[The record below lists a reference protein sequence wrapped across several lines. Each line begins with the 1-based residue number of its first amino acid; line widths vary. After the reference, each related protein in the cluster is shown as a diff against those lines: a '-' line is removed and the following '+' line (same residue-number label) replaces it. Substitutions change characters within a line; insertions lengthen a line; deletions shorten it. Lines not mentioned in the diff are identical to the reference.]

1 MTAGLSE
8 PEMMRAFLEGDAGYD
23 ESFWTA
29 VRTTGIFCRPSCR
42 ARKPRP
48 ENVEFFG
55 SVREAMFAGYR
66 PCKRCRP
73 LNAPSQRP
81 AWMDHLLAQVER
93 HPDRRITADELRA
106 KGLNPATVRRAFVG
120 RYGMTFAAYC
130 RARRLHGAFHALR
143 EGRPL
148 DDVVWESGYSHSA
161 FREAFG
167 RALGAPP
174 VSSRTRE
181 CIALSWI
188 ETPLGPMIA
197 GATDDGIALL
207 EFTDRRMLE
216 RQLRILQRRLGRPLV
231 HGTHEHLAALARE
244 LSAYFDGSPAAF
256 DVPPA
261 TTGTRFQETVWD
273 AVRRIPFGETRTYG
287 DIAAELG
294 GPATTR
300 AVGTA
305 NGMNRIAILIP
316 CHRVVRAD
324 GSLGGYGGGIWRK
337 RRLLDLERAS
347 VEHAGSLGASG
358 GDRVQT
364 VS

>member
-1 MTAGLSE
+1 
-8 PEMMRAFLEGDAGYD
+8 MMRAFLEGDAGYD

-73 LNAPSQRP
+73 LNAPNQRP
-81 AWMDHLLAQVER
+81 AWMDHLLAEVEL
-93 HPDRRITADELRA
+93 HPDRRITAGELRA
-106 KGLNPATVRRAFVG
+106 KGLNPATVRRAFIG

-143 EGRPL
+143 EGRLL
-148 DDVVWESGYSHSA
+148 DDVVWESGYSHSE

-167 RALGAPP
+167 RALGEPP
-174 VSSRTRE
+174 VLSRARE

-188 ETPLGPMIA
+188 ESPLGPLIA
-197 GATDDGIALL
+197 GATDEGIVLL

-216 RQLRILQRRLGRPLV
+216 RQMRILQRRLERPLV
-231 HGTHEHLAALARE
+231 HGPHEHLSALGLE
-244 LSAYFDGSPAAF
+244 LSAYFDGSLTSFGVPA
-256 DVPPA
+256 A

-273 AVRRIPFGETRTYG
+273 VVRKIPFGETRTYSH
-287 DIAAELG
+287 IAAELG

-305 NGMNRIAILIP
+305 NGMNRLAILIP
-316 CHRVVRAD
+316 CHRVLRAD
-324 GSLGGYGGGIWRK
+324 GSLGGYGGGMWRK
-337 RRLLDLERAS
+337 RRLLDLERMAA
-347 VEHAGSLGASG
+347 EHAASLGTRG
-358 GDRVQT
+358 GGRFQT

>member
-1 MTAGLSE
+1 VTVGLSE
-8 PEMMRAFLEGDAGYD
+8 PEMMRAFLDADAGYD

-29 VRTTGIFCRPSCR
+29 VRTTGVFCRPSCR

-73 LNAPSQRP
+73 LSAPSQRP
-81 AWMDHLLAQVER
+81 AWMDRLLAEVER
-93 HPDRRITADELRA
+93 DPGRRIAAEDLRA

-167 RALGAPP
+167 RALGEPP
-174 VSSRTRE
+174 IRSRTRD
-181 CIALSWI
+181 CIAMSWI
-188 ETPLGPMIA
+188 ESPLGPLIA
-197 GATDDGIALL
+197 GATEEGIVLL

-216 RQLRILQRRLGRPLV
+216 RQLRILQRRLRRPLV
-231 HGTHEHLAALARE
+231 HGHHGHLAALADE
-244 LSAYFDGSPAAF
+244 LSAYFGGSRTTF
-256 DVPPA
+256 EVPVA
-261 TTGTRFQETVWD
+261 TTGTSFQETVWD
-273 AVRRIPFGETRTYG
+273 VVRGIPCGQTRTYG
-287 DIAAELG
+287 EVARELG

-305 NGMNRIAILIP
+305 NGMNRIAILVP
-316 CHRVVRAD
+316 CHRVLRAD
-324 GSLGGYGGGIWRK
+324 GSLGGYGGGLWRK
-337 RRLLDLERAS
+337 RRLLDVERGPGA
-347 VEHAGSLGASG
+347 HGSSPAASG
-358 GDRVQT
+358 DLQT

>member
-1 MTAGLSE
+1 MTTGLSE
-8 PEMMRAFLEGDAGYD
+8 PEMMRAFLDADAGYD

-73 LNAPSQRP
+73 LSPPDQRP
-81 AWMDHLLAQVER
+81 AWMDRLLAEVER
-93 HPDRRITADELRA
+93 DPGRRITAGELRD
-106 KGLNPATVRRAFVG
+106 KGLNPATVRRAFLG
-120 RYGMTFAAYC
+120 RYAMTFAAYC

-143 EGRPL
+143 EGRRL

-167 RALGAPP
+167 RALGVPP
-174 VSSRTRE
+174 ARSRTRE

-188 ETPLGPMIA
+188 ESPLGPLIA
-197 GATDDGIALL
+197 GATDDGVVLL

-216 RQLRILQRRLGRPLV
+216 RQMMILQRRLERPLV
-231 HGTHEHLAALARE
+231 HGPHEYLDAVARE
-244 LSAYFDGSPAAF
+244 LSAYFGGSRTTI
-256 DVPPA
+256 DVPVA
-261 TTGTRFQETVWD
+261 TTGTRFQERVWD
-273 AVRRIPFGETRTYG
+273 VVRGIPFGETRTYG
-287 DIAAELG
+287 HIAAELG
-294 GPATTR
+294 GTATTR

-305 NGMNRIAILIP
+305 NGMNRIAIFVP

-324 GSLGGYGGGIWRK
+324 GSLGGYGGGLWRK
-337 RRLLDLERAS
+337 RRLLDLERGP
-347 VEHAGSLGASG
+347 EEDGSSPGASG
-358 GDRVQT
+358 EGLLQT

>member
-1 MTAGLSE
+1 
-8 PEMMRAFLEGDAGYD
+8 MMRAFLESDAGYD

-48 ENVEFFG
+48 ENVEFFR

-73 LNAPSQRP
+73 LDAPIQRP
-81 AWMDHLLAQVER
+81 AWMERLLAEVER

-106 KGLNPATVRRAFVG
+106 RGLSPASVRRAFVG

-130 RARRLHGAFHALR
+130 RARRLHEAFHALR
-143 EGRPL
+143 EGRRL

-161 FREAFG
+161 FREAFA
-167 RALGAPP
+167 RALGEPP
-174 VSSRTRE
+174 VRSRTRE

-188 ETPLGPMIA
+188 ESPLGPMIA
-197 GATDDGIALL
+197 GATEDGIVLL
-207 EFTDRRMLE
+207 EYTDRRMLE
-216 RQLRILQRRLGRPLV
+216 RQLRILRRRLQRPLV
-231 HGTHEHLAALARE
+231 HGPHEHLAALGRE
-244 LSAYFDGSPAAF
+244 LSAYFDGSLTAFAVPAA
-256 DVPPA
+256 A
-261 TTGTRFQETVWD
+261 SGTPFQETVWD
-273 AVRRIPFGETRTYG
+273 VVRRIPLGQTRTYG

-305 NGMNRIAILIP
+305 NGMNRIAILVP
-316 CHRVVRAD
+316 CHRVLRAD
-324 GSLGGYGGGIWRK
+324 GSLGGYGGGNWRK
-337 RRLLDLERAS
+337 RRLLDLERRA
-347 VEHAGSLGASG
+347 VEGAGSLRTSG
-358 GDRVQT
+358 GGRVQT

>member
-1 MTAGLSE
+1 VTAGLSE
-8 PEMMRAFLEGDAGYD
+8 LEMMRAFLDADAGYD

-48 ENVEFFG
+48 ENVEFFE

-81 AWMDHLLAQVER
+81 AWMDRLLAEVER
-93 HPDRRITADELRA
+93 DPGRRITAGELRA
-106 KGLNPATVRRAFVG
+106 KGLNPATVRRAFVA

-143 EGRPL
+143 EGRRL

-161 FREAFG
+161 FREAFA
-167 RALGAPP
+167 RALGEPP
-174 VSSRTRE
+174 IRSRSRD

-188 ETPLGPMIA
+188 ESPLGPLIA
-197 GATDDGIALL
+197 GSTDEGIVLL

-216 RQLRILQRRLGRPLV
+216 RQLRILQRRLRRPLV
-231 HGTHEHLAALARE
+231 HGHHANLAALAHE
-244 LSAYFDGSPAAF
+244 LSAYFGGSRTTF
-256 DVPPA
+256 DVPVV
-261 TTGTRFQETVWD
+261 TTGTRFQQTVWD
-273 AVRRIPFGETRTYG
+273 VVRGIPFGGTRTYG
-287 DIAAELG
+287 EVARELG
-294 GPATTR
+294 EPATTR

-305 NGMNRIAILIP
+305 NGMNRIAILVP
-316 CHRVVRAD
+316 CHRVLRAD
-324 GSLGGYGGGIWRK
+324 GSLGGYGGGLWRK
-337 RRLLDLERAS
+337 RRLLDLERGPGAR
-347 VEHAGSLGASG
+347 GSSPAASG
-358 GDRVQT
+358 DLQT